1 MTNKKFK
8 PSGIGKAIAPIP
20 ANSTSGQNVVETKE
34 KEQDA
39 SKLEGQLDEL
49 AAALLVMK
57 SALQQIDEDSHRF
70 QSANNG
76 LTESL
81 KKYEYI
87 VDEAKKVV
95 GQVTQITVT
104 SHISQE
110 SQDSIGRLLTAYCN
124 LIASERIKLVEEQ
137 QKGINSFVE
146 QTKAQYDDFLTKL
159 DKQLTAHN
167 KKQKSILDRYV
178 FWCNTKVL
186 TWLLGFAV
194 ILSMVYNHGNN
205 PDVFWESS
213 IQVPLKMSFCEYLCN
228 ETAQIFH

>member
-8 PSGIGKAIAPIP
+8 PSGIGKVIAPTP
-20 ANSTSGQNVVETKE
+20 ANSTSELNNAENIE

-39 SKLEGQLDEL
+39 SQHDRQLDEL

-57 SALQQIDEDSHRF
+57 NTLQQIDEGSHRF

-76 LTESL
+76 LAESL

-95 GQVTQITVT
+95 EQVTQMTVT

-124 LIASERIKLVEEQ
+124 LIASERMKLAEEQ

-146 QTKAQYDDFLTKL
+146 QTKVLYDDFLTKL
-159 DKQLTAHN
+159 DEQLTAHG
-167 KKQKSILDRYV
+167 KKLKGILDRYG

-186 TWLLGFAV
+186 AWLLGLFGFCLCFTITA
-194 ILSMVYNHGNN
+194 ITLLFSGNLQ
-205 PDVFWESS
+205 F
-213 IQVPLKMSFCEYLCN
+213 K
-228 ETAQIFH
+228 FH

>member
-1 MTNKKFK
+1 MTSKKFK
-8 PSGIGKAIAPIP
+8 PSGIGKASAATHIIP
-20 ANSTSGQNVVETKE
+20 TAEQSDVENKE

-57 SALQQIDEDSHRF
+57 STLQQIDEDSHRF
-70 QSANNG
+70 LSANNG

-95 GQVTQITVT
+95 GQVTQMTVT

-110 SQDSIGRLLTAYCN
+110 SQEAIGRLLTAYCN
-124 LIASERIKLVEEQ
+124 LIASERMKLAEEQ

-146 QTKAQYDDFLTKL
+146 QTKALYDDFLTKL
-159 DKQLTAHN
+159 DEQLTAHG
-167 KKQKSILDRYV
+167 KKLKGILDRYG

-186 TWLLGFAV
+186 AWLLGLFGFCLCFTITA
-194 ILSMVYNHGNN
+194 ITLLFSGNLQ
-205 PDVFWESS
+205 F
-213 IQVPLKMSFCEYLCN
+213 K
-228 ETAQIFH
+228 FH